1 MSKVLVINQDLV
13 KDLVNMSGAIEMVEQ
28 AFLGFHQKK
37 SKIYPAVR
45 EMIQEHDGIFGI
57 KSAYLM
63 DEKCIGLKAGG
74 FWNHNVKRGKT
85 NHQSTMV
92 LFDAQTGEPVCLLD
106 ANYLTGIRTGA
117 AGAVAAKYLARKNSK
132 TVGIIGC
139 GVQSRTQLEGLL
151 AQFPIEQVLIFDR
164 FEESAKK
171 FKQEIVAKGLRAQVS
186 ASPEILAGRADI
198 IVTTTPSFSPVLKT
212 SWVKEGTHINAMGS
226 DTKGKREL
234 DIDQMPTKLVCDLW
248 EQSSIMGELQHGTG
262 KADVHAEIGQI
273 VSGEKAGRENDKE
286 ITLFDGTGLA
296 VQDLQVAGY
305 VYSKAKERNLGVTVE
320 L

>member
-1 MSKVLVINQDLV
+1 MSKVLVIKQDLV
-13 KDLVNMSGAIEMVEQ
+13 KELVSMSGAIEMVEQ

-45 EMIQEHDGIFGI
+45 EMVEEHNGIFGI

-63 DEKCIGLKAGG
+63 DEKCMGLKAGG
-74 FWNHNVKRGKT
+74 FWNNNVKKGKT

-92 LFDAQTGEPVCLLD
+92 LFDAETGEPVCLLD

-117 AGAVAAKYLARKNSK
+117 AGAVAAKYLARKDSK
-132 TVGIIGC
+132 TVGIIGA

-151 AQFPIEQVLIFDR
+151 DQFPIEQVLIFDR
-164 FEESAKK
+164 FQESAKK
-171 FKQEIVAKGLRAQVS
+171 FEQEIVEKGLQAHVCD
-186 ASPEILAGRADI
+186 SPETLAGKADI

-234 DIDQMPTKLVCDLW
+234 DIDQVPAKRVCDLW
-248 EQSSIMGELQHGTG
+248 EQSSIMGECQHGTE
-262 KADVHAEIGQI
+262 KADIHAEIGQI
-273 VSGEKAGRENDKE
+273 VSGERAGRENEKE
-286 ITLFDGTGLA
+286 FDGTGIA
-296 VQDLQVAGY
+296 VQDLQVAAY
-305 VYSKAKERNLGVTVE
+305 VYSKAKEKNLGVTVE